1 MAWLEAHDELL
12 NHPKTA
18 VLSVT
23 MGWSK
28 FESVGR
34 LLAFWWCGL
43 KYAPTG
49 DLRKFNDAAL
59 ASSVELNGND
69 AQKWKEAMIAACW
82 LDRSKNRFRVHDWP
96 QFTKRFL
103 RDSRFNGRPDKWLEV
118 LEVYPDMP
126 FLVDESLKSN
136 STSNSR
142 VTRRV
147 TQTTNQP
154 TNLPSKDRL
163 TAAQKAERIV
173 KDALDGSLA
182 IGGNPQGTVPD
193 DDARATRSGGKGTRS
208 T

>member
-1 MAWLEAHDELL
+1 
-12 NHPKTA
+12 
-18 VLSVT
+18 

-34 LLAFWWCGL
+34 LLAFWWWCL

-147 TQTTNQP
+147 TQTTSHANEHAINARTRMVFFIWPPSGKRLDDQQETALAP
-154 TNLPSKDRL
+154 TCLPSSPL
-163 TAAQKAERIV
+163 V
-173 KDALDGSLA
+173 
-182 IGGNPQGTVPD
+182 
-193 DDARATRSGGKGTRS
+193 RSP
-208 T
+208 